1 MYVCLCKAV
10 TESDV
15 REAGRAG
22 ATTATALI
30 GALGLDSDEC
40 CGLCILDMDR
50 FVALAAQPDPPVK
63 TSAQPFANGNGDRH
77 SWSAAL

>member
-1 MYVCLCKAV
+1 MYVCLCKAI

-15 REAGRAG
+15 RQAGRSG
-22 ATTATALI
+22 ATTAAALI

-50 FVALAAQPDPPVK
+50 FVALAAQPDAPVNV
-63 TSAQPFANGNGDRH
+63 SAQPFADGNGNRH
-77 SWSAAL
+77 SWTAAL

>member
-15 REAGRAG
+15 RQVGRSG
-22 ATTATALI
+22 ATTAAALI
-30 GALGLDSDEC
+30 AALGLDGDEC

-50 FVALAAQPDPPVK
+50 FVALATQPDPPVK
-63 TSAQPFANGNGDRH
+63 PSAHPFADDNGDRR
-77 SWSAAL
+77 SWTAAL